1 MDIYDPNFVKS
12 LFDEMSKTYG
22 LINYIAS
29 FGFCERWRR
38 QCVQLAT
45 INPGMIVYDLMTG
58 MGECWNLINKKLN
71 NDGRIVAIDIS
82 EEMCNLANKQKKV
95 LPYLEVD
102 LINED
107 FLANSIPDGSADCVI
122 SSFGF
127 KTFSD
132 SQKVIVAREIERILK
147 QSGTFSLV
155 EISVPNSKMLRIPYM
170 AYLRFCIPLVGKIFL
185 GNPDNY
191 RLLGAYTER
200 FENFS
205 FMKKCL
211 EEAGLTVDSTQL
223 FFGCAT
229 ALYGTKRP
237 LLSTSGA

>member
-82 EEMCNLANKQKKV
+82 EEMCNLANKQKKA

-107 FLANSIPDGSADCVI
+107 FLANSIPDGSADCVV

-127 KTFSD
+127 M
-132 SQKVIVAREIERILK
+132 I
-147 QSGTFSLV
+147 
-155 EISVPNSKMLRIPYM
+155 
-170 AYLRFCIPLVGKIFL
+170 
-185 GNPDNY
+185 
-191 RLLGAYTER
+191 
-200 FENFS
+200 
-205 FMKKCL
+205 
-211 EEAGLTVDSTQL
+211 
-223 FFGCAT
+223 
-229 ALYGTKRP
+229 
-237 LLSTSGA
+237 

>member
-1 MDIYDPNFVKS
+1 M
-12 LFDEMSKTYG
+12 
-22 LINYIAS
+22 
-29 FGFCERWRR
+29 
-38 QCVQLAT
+38 
-45 INPGMIVYDLMTG
+45 
-58 MGECWNLINKKLN
+58 
-71 NDGRIVAIDIS
+71 
-82 EEMCNLANKQKKV
+82 
-95 LPYLEVD
+95 
-102 LINED
+102 
-107 FLANSIPDGSADCVI
+107 
-122 SSFGF
+122 
-127 KTFSD
+127 
-132 SQKVIVAREIERILK
+132 IVAREIERILK

-191 RLLGAYTER
+191 RLLWAYTER

>member
-38 QCVQLAT
+38 QCVQLPT

-191 RLLGAYTER
+191 RLLWAYTER